1 MLLKVQLSTLQ
12 NAASH
17 TQALFVVLSA
27 MLPSCF
33 LSIALLLFVFGPQ
46 GSLLYERISLCL
58 TLYFKALCLCRLM
71 RKRRDRTQ
79 TTTMQVKLAQCC
91 FLTWVAQQQ
100 VKMFSICSKF
110 FAFNIIDILSA
121 H

>member
-1 MLLKVQLSTLQ
+1 MLLPILRLYLLS
-12 NAASH
+12 S
-17 TQALFVVLSA
+17 
-27 MLPSCF
+27 LPCF
-33 LSIALLLFVFGPQ
+33 LHAFSLFALLLFVFGPQ

-100 VKMFSICSKF
+100 VKMFSI
-110 FAFNIIDILSA
+110 LQ
-121 H
+121 